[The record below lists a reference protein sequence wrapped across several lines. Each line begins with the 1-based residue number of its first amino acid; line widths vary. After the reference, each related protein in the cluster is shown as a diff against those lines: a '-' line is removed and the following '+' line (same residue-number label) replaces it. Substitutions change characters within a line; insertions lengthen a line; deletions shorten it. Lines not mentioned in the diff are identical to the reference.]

1 MMNKTNQLIEEYAD
15 ENQLQ
20 LSSQFDDC
28 IVGVLSDH
36 RLVYSAFKIIEVL
49 QQEMSYEDAI
59 EHFYYNIE
67 CTTDQDYN
75 GSATKPGYIYD
86 VSEYEKLS
94 T

>member
-59 EHFYYNIE
+59 EHLEYNIKGS
-67 CTTDQDYN
+67 YN
-75 GSATKPGYIYD
+75 GENTPVFLTRKVD
-86 VSEYEKLS
+86 L
-94 T
+94 

>member
-1 MMNKTNQLIEEYAD
+1 MMNKTSQLIEEYAD

-36 RLVYSAFKIIEVL
+36 RLVYSAFKIIKVL

-59 EHFYYNIE
+59 EHFYFNF
-67 CTTDQDYN
+67 D
-75 GSATKPGYIYD
+75 GSKGEFMPTYIYD
-86 VSEYEKLS
+86 LKEYEG
-94 T
+94 